1 MLSAVMLNFT
11 ILSVFMFGVVVLN
24 VVAPE
29 NELPQASMTVIN

>member
-1 MLSAVMLNFT
+1 MLNFT

-29 NELPQASMTVIN
+29 NELPKVSMTVIN